1 MTKKPS
7 DSLNIQT
14 ELIMPGHT
22 NPLGNLMGGNLLCW
36 MDVCSSITAWKHCG
50 VISVTAAVD
59 NVSFKLPIKVGD
71 IVIIKSFV
79 TRAFSSSMEIY
90 IEVYI
95 QNNES
100 TEPVL
105 SHPAFYTFV
114 AIDKQGAKVKV
125 PEVIPESPQEIRLYE
140 GAAQRREFR
149 LIHAGKMK
157 PNEAYLLKDYFDV

>member
-1 MTKKPS
+1 MTKKPT

-79 TRAFSSSMEIY
+79 TRAFNSSMEIY
-90 IEVYI
+90 IEVFI

-100 TEPVL
+100 NEPVL
-105 SHPAFYTFV
+105 SHTAFYTFV
-114 AIDKQGAKVKV
+114 AIDKQGNKVKV
-125 PEVIPESPQEIRLYE
+125 PDVIPENEQEQRLYE
-140 GAAQRREFR
+140 GAARRRELR
-149 LIHAGKMK
+149 LIHAGKMS
-157 PNEAYLLKDYFDV
+157 PNEALLLKDYFEV